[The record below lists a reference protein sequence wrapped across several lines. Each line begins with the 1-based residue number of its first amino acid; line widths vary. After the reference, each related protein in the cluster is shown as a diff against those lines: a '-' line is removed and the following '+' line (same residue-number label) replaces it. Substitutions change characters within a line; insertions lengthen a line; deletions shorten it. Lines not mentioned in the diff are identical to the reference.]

1 MTHATPNPPLPGRS
15 NPGLRGRAILVPLI
29 LGALLHASLAEGAPT
44 SAGQKTIFGR
54 PVDRGGFHF
63 QIAFG
68 LGGGP
73 DSVGVFHQMEVGWTL
88 RTGITLGMIHSFI
101 QNDGVFSNLG
111 GPDLFGGWMLQVK
124 VPVIYQDLVYKIAAG
139 PGGTHDQSDGIR
151 AIWGVSWLYGF
162 DLHFPLFR
170 GSGPTLSLV
179 ALHAVAE
186 NQHHFGVSFGLGY
199 TFF

>member
-1 MTHATPNPPLPGRS
+1 MIDTGPTPPSKRPPGPHS
-15 NPGLRGRAILVPLI
+15 RAILVVLI
-29 LGALLHASLAEGAPT
+29 LGMLLHAGMAEGAPAST
-44 SAGQKTIFGR
+44 EQKTIFGR

-63 QIAFG
+63 QISFG

-73 DSVGVFHQMEVGWTL
+73 DSVGVFHQMELGWTL
-88 RTGITLGMIHSFI
+88 RSGITVGMIHSFI

-179 ALHAVAE
+179 ALHAVVERA
-186 NQHHFGVSFGLGY
+186 HHFGVSLGLGY

>member
-1 MTHATPNPPLPGRS
+1 MPQTILMRIATDLNGPS
-15 NPGLRGRAILVPLI
+15 MAILIPII
-29 LGALLHASLAEGAPT
+29 LGMLLSTGMAEAAPAT
-44 SAGQKTIFGR
+44 SAQKTIFGR
-54 PVDRGGFHF
+54 PVDRSGIHF
-63 QIAFG
+63 QISFG

-73 DSVGVFHQMEVGWTL
+73 DTEGVFHQMELGWTL
-88 RTGITLGMIHSFI
+88 DSGITVGLIHSFI
-101 QNDGVFSNLG
+101 QNDGVFSDLG
-111 GPDLFGGWMLQVK
+111 GPDLFGGWMLEVK

-162 DLHFPLFR
+162 DLHFPLFH

-179 ALHAVAE
+179 ALHAVVERA
-186 NQHHFGVSFGLGY
+186 HHFGISFGLGY

>member
-1 MTHATPNPPLPGRS
+1 MKGAGPTAPGRGV
-15 NPGLRGRAILVPLI
+15 PGPRGRAILVPLI
-29 LGALLHASLAEGAPT
+29 LGVLLLHASAAEADPAAT
-44 SAGQKTIFGR
+44 RQDSIFGR
-54 PVDRGGFHF
+54 PVERGGLHF
-63 QIAFG
+63 QVAFG

-73 DSVGVFHQMEVGWTL
+73 DTVGVFHQMELGWTL
-88 RTGITLGMIHSFI
+88 DSSITVGLIHSFI
-101 QNDGVFSNLG
+101 QNDGVFANLG
-111 GPDLFGGWMLQVK
+111 GPDLFGGWMLEVK
-124 VPVIYQDLVYKIAAG
+124 VPVVFQDLVYKIAAG

-179 ALHAVAE
+179 ALHAVVERA
-186 NQHHFGVSFGLGY
+186 HHFGISFGLGY